1 MSLNPWQLDRY
12 SQPIVD
18 HYIDVE
24 QQIIEYIIDSM
35 TVKAN
40 QDDIDGDDYAVQNY
54 ATGLVK
60 YAKEMKSQVHAGI
73 KQAGQD
79 NIDPLDSWL
88 KEHNGQVVKKSG
100 DLVKQH
106 LANTDSY
113 LKLASRNMSKNAVD
127 GIRNI
132 ITSATN
138 EYRLGKVTK
147 KQAVGKALHQ
157 WSDNGIPALID
168 QAGKQWSPETYVRT
182 VVQTQANRLANEET
196 LQRIKDNG
204 QYVDIS
210 AHIGARPLCAPY
222 QGKRYSMLDNDPKY
236 PSFYSTSYGKAA
248 GILGI
253 NCHHHLMPVANDG
266 AVYNPSNIDDDL
278 NAKVY
283 KQTQQQRK
291 YEREIRKLKNH
302 VRIAD
307 NLDDE
312 VGKTH
317 YQARLRD
324 KQAQLRQ
331 FQKSTG
337 LRRRSELESNL
348 LKPSRNDHNRA
359 IEAIAKHER
368 TLAELHAEYGK
379 HGLPKTV
386 DEYRK
391 VLYNKRNNQA
401 LHAYLSARKRGVI
414 EPVYSYK
421 DYQAKFIE
429 LDNRLIGLKTFS
441 GVEIKGL
448 SNHTIDRALGALH
461 DASHRDNKRIPVS
474 TEAIVEALINGKL
487 KELKIVTY
495 FETKRV
501 RVVVS
506 KDGNIISVVP
516 KGES

>member
-12 SQPIVD
+12 SQPVVD
-18 HYIDVE
+18 YYIDVE

-35 TVKAN
+35 TAKAN

-196 LQRIKDNG
+196 LQRVKDNG

-283 KQTQQQRK
+283 KQTQQQHK

-307 NLDDE
+307 NLHDSI
-312 VGKTH
+312 GKAH
-317 YQARLRD
+317 YQMRLRD
-324 KQAQLRQ
+324 KQTQLHEL
-331 FQKSTG
+331 QKASG
-337 LRRRSELESNL
+337 LRRRPELE
-348 LKPSRNDHNRA
+348 K
-359 IEAIAKHER
+359 
-368 TLAELHAEYGK
+368 
-379 HGLPKTV
+379 
-386 DEYRK
+386 
-391 VLYNKRNNQA
+391 
-401 LHAYLSARKRGVI
+401 
-414 EPVYSYK
+414 
-421 DYQAKFIE
+421 
-429 LDNRLIGLKTFS
+429 
-441 GVEIKGL
+441 
-448 SNHTIDRALGALH
+448 
-461 DASHRDNKRIPVS
+461 
-474 TEAIVEALINGKL
+474 
-487 KELKIVTY
+487 
-495 FETKRV
+495 
-501 RVVVS
+501 
-506 KDGNIISVVP
+506 NILR
-516 KGES
+516 